1 MAPRKKQEIVER
13 AGPQLLASVED
24 FRGQAL
30 ARKLISAYLQRGRM
44 AGTILLLGERGV
56 GKTTLATLIARSL
69 VCERNR
75 QDSESRRF
83 WFCGE
88 CYACTS
94 IASGNQPEYVTVRPR
109 GQDIT
114 VTQVREEYNDFAAA
128 LLHPSVLSHR
138 VFIFDDAH
146 HLNEE
151 TGNQLL
157 KLFEEA
163 PERTIFIL
171 VSDRPGM
178 LLPTIRSRGQKI
190 RLSPMHEAEL
200 QAALELDEPDAGSV
214 AISEAGR
221 MSAGRYVDAR
231 WLVLNPD
238 WRSAVKRLAGV
249 LGSGRGELLSA
260 AKSAADYEFGRLWDK
275 ELSDSGLSEAD
286 AAKIIPPARKN
297 TLSRLSLGLAY
308 DRAAWWA
315 LAQQPLRRGLLEGL
329 AELKTRVSQNCDPE
343 LAQSAFAIRMG
354 L

>member
-1 MAPRKKQEIVER
+1 MPPRKKQEVVER

-24 FRGQAL
+24 FRGQHL
-30 ARKLISAYLQRGRM
+30 ARKLISAYLERGRM

-69 VCERNR
+69 VCERNVSE
-75 QDSESRRF
+75 QDRKRF

-88 CYACTS
+88 CYACAS

-114 VTQVREEYNDFAAA
+114 VSQVREEYNDFAAA

-138 VFIFDDAH
+138 LFIFDDAH

-163 PERTIFIL
+163 PERTVFIL

-200 QAALELDEPDAGSV
+200 KAALEIDEPSAGAA
-214 AISEAGR
+214 AIGEAGR

-231 WLVLNPD
+231 WLALNPD

-249 LGSGRGELLSA
+249 LGSGRGDLLSA
-260 AKSAADYEFGRLWDK
+260 SKSAADFEFGRLWEK
-275 ELSDSGLSEAD
+275 ELGDSGLSEAD
-286 AAKIIPPARKN
+286 AAKLIPPARKN
-297 TLSRLSLGLAY
+297 TLSRLALGLAY

-315 LAQQPLRRGLLEGL
+315 LDQQPLRRGMLGAL

-343 LAQSAFAIRMG
+343 LAQTAFAITVG